1 MRQSFSQ
8 QCRKMIGGK
17 NMVAHL
23 KNALK
28 RMHPTTTQVIML
40 AFLGAILIGTVLLM
54 IPAATATGERCS
66 FLTALFT
73 ATTSVCV
80 TGLVVVDTF
89 SYWSFFGKIII
100 LLLIQ
105 IGGLGVI
112 TIWACFMLLLRK
124 QLSMESRLIIR
135 DYYNLD
141 NMHGLIRFMR
151 KVVKGTLLAEGAG
164 ALLYCFV
171 LIPQN
176 GFWKGLWQAVFTA
189 ISAFC
194 NAGIDLFGSD
204 SLLPYQ
210 TNLPMNIITML
221 LIVIGG
227 LGFVVWFDLI
237 QTFRLCRKTKSGFS
251 IFIRRL
257 HEHTRLVIAVTV
269 LLIFTGWITVLVGE
283 YNNSATIGNLRFGEK
298 ALVSLFQSVTFRTAG
313 FSTVPQQEL
322 TPFTC
327 IAGLFY
333 MFIGGSPAGTA
344 GGVKTVTAAL
354 IFLNVGAYI
363 RQQNETVIFG
373 RRITYSMISKAIS
386 IVVVSFSMTILL
398 TLLLLLVDDLPPL
411 SAVYE
416 IFSAT
421 GTVGLSRGATASL
434 NTGGRIIVILA
445 MYAGRIAPISMALF
459 FSMGKNKKD
468 TIGYPTGKYLIG

>member
-1 MRQSFSQ
+1 
-8 QCRKMIGGK
+8 
-17 NMVAHL
+17 MVHGLKTTLKKIHL
-23 KNALK
+23 
-28 RMHPTTTQVIML
+28 TTTQIIML
-40 AFLGAILIGTVLLM
+40 TFLGAILLGTLLLM
-54 IPAATATGERCS
+54 IPAATATGDGCP

-89 SYWSFFGKIII
+89 SYWSMYGKIII

-105 IGGLGVI
+105 VGGLGVI

-124 QLSMESRLIIR
+124 QLSLESRLIIR

-141 NMHGLIRFMR
+141 NMKGLIRFML
-151 KVVKGTLLAEGAG
+151 KVVKGTLIAEVAG
-164 ALLYCFV
+164 AALYCFI

-176 GFWKGLWQAVFTA
+176 GFLKGLGQAVFTA
-189 ISAFC
+189 VSAFC
-194 NAGIDLFGSD
+194 NAGIDIFGPD

-210 TNLPMNIITML
+210 TNLIMNLITML
-221 LIVIGG
+221 LIILGG
-227 LGFVVWFDLI
+227 LGFIVWFDMI
-237 QTFRLCRKTKSGFS
+237 QTFRLCRKTKVGLSTYF
-251 IFIRRL
+251 RRL
-257 HEHTRLVIAVTV
+257 HEHTRLVIAATV
-269 LLIFTGWITVLVGE
+269 FLIFAGWITVFVGE
-283 YNNSATIGNLRFGEK
+283 FKNSSTIGDLHFGGK

-313 FSTVPQQEL
+313 FSTVPQQNL

-344 GGVKTVTAAL
+344 GGVKTVTAAIL
-354 IFLNVGAYI
+354 FLNVRAYI
-363 RQQNETVIFG
+363 RQENETVVFG
-373 RRITYSMISKAIS
+373 RRITYSMISKVIAIV
-386 IVVVSFSMTILL
+386 IVSFTMTILFS
-398 TLLLLLVDDLPPL
+398 LLLLLVDDISPL
-411 SAVYE
+411 SALYE

-434 NTGGRIIVILA
+434 NTGGRVIVMIA

-459 FSMGKNKKD
+459 FGMGDKSK
-468 TIGYPTGKYLIG
+468 GSVRYPAGKYLIG

>member
-1 MRQSFSQ
+1 MIHKLKLPLNKMR
-8 QCRKMIGGK
+8 
-17 NMVAHL
+17 L
-23 KNALK
+23 
-28 RMHPTTTQVIML
+28 TTVQIIML
-40 AFLGAILIGTVLLM
+40 AFLGAILIGTVLLT

-89 SYWSFFGKIII
+89 SYWSIWGKIII

-112 TIWACFMLLLRK
+112 TIWALFMLLLRK
-124 QLSMESRLIIR
+124 RLTLESRLIIR

-141 NMHGLIRFMR
+141 NAQGLILFIR
-151 KVVKGTLLAEGAG
+151 KVVKGTLIAESIG

-171 LIPQN
+171 LIPRN
-176 GFWKGLWQAVFTA
+176 GFWKGIWQAVFTSV
-189 ISAFC
+189 SALC
-194 NAGIDLFGSD
+194 NAGIDIFGPD
-204 SLLPYQ
+204 SLIPYQ

-221 LIVIGG
+221 LIIFGG
-227 LGFVVWFDLI
+227 LGFIVWFDMFHTCRI
-237 QTFRLCRKTKSGFS
+237 CRKTKGGFRS
-251 IFIRRL
+251 FFHRL
-257 HEHTRLVIAVTV
+257 HEHTRLVLTVT
-269 LLIFTGWITVLVGE
+269 LFLIITGWLTVLVGE
-283 YNNSATIGNLRFGEK
+283 YNNPSTIGEMPFGDK
-298 ALVSLFQSVTFRTAG
+298 ALASLFQSVTFRTAG
-313 FSTVPQQEL
+313 FSTLPQQDL

-344 GGVKTVTAAL
+344 GGVKTVTAAIL
-354 IFLNVGAYI
+354 FLNVRAYI
-363 RQQNETVIFG
+363 RQGNETVVFG
-373 RRITYSMISKAIS
+373 RRITYSMISKAIA
-386 IVVVSFSMTILL
+386 IVIVSFSMTILFS
-398 TLLLLLVDDLPPL
+398 LLLLLVDDISPL
-411 SAVYE
+411 SALYE

-434 NTGGRIIVILA
+434 NTGGRVIVMIA

-459 FSMGKNKKD
+459 FGMGDKSK
-468 TIGYPTGKYLIG
+468 GSVRYPAGKYLIG